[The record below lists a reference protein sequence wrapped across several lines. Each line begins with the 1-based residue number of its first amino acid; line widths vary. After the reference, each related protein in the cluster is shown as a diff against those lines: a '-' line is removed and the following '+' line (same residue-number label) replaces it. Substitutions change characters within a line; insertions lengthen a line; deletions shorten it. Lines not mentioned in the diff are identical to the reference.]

1 METLKEEITTQDFL
15 TVVTKVRWG
24 RMVMEPDEI
33 LRCKDIEILEEEDK
47 IVEMVFLE
55 NREFKEENKNID
67 L

>member
-1 METLKEEITTQDFL
+1 
-15 TVVTKVRWG
+15 
-24 RMVMEPDEI
+24 MVMEPDEI